1 MEHQTGAMNQ
11 SKFNRPPLTEALTVW
26 RQCLARHQM
35 PTDICWVFAENLCIE
50 PSRATPGTY
59 RVGFQ
64 TKFTSPSDDALEIA
78 FDLFGATDARMVFY
92 RIGSCP
98 RGSVCTLLCD
108 SWFEEKGEMEGY
120 ERLDPWGVSLYP
132 GLPGEIEEITDLT
145 RWLNRERRNRAFHDF
160 DFAMS
165 LATIDEVKIHGRPL
179 MPYERFADNL
189 LNRLRR
195 VLGNPT

>member
-1 MEHQTGAMNQ
+1 MNQ
-11 SKFNRPPLTEALTVW
+11 PKFNRPSLTEALTVW
-26 RQCLARHQM
+26 RECLARHQM
-35 PTDICWVFAENLCIE
+35 PTEICWVFAENLCIE
-50 PSRATPGTY
+50 ASRVTPGAF
-59 RVGFQ
+59 RLGFQ
-64 TKFTSPSDDALEIA
+64 TKFTPPTDDALEVA
-78 FDLFGATDARMVFY
+78 YDLFGETGARMVFY
-92 RIGSCP
+92 RIGSSP

-108 SWFEEKGEMEGY
+108 SWFNDKGETEGY

-145 RWLNRERRNRAFHDF
+145 RWLGRQRHAPAFHDF

-165 LATIDEVKIHGRPL
+165 LTTIDEVKIHGRPL